1 LTDLLGLFGDN
12 ILPILLAASAGFA
25 LQKLLRLNPR
35 PISQV
40 TFYLFSPALVFNL
53 LLSSEIRGDQVLA
66 MMGLAVVVVLL
77 TAGVSL
83 VASRAMQL
91 TTGMAAA
98 FLLSSTFM
106 NAGNYGLSLNQFVF
120 GSSGLAWAT
129 LYFVASLMLTN
140 SLGVFV
146 AARGTRSFKAALIG
160 LLKVPAMYA
169 IPLALLVREL
179 GLVLPLPVSRPIDLL
194 ANAAVP
200 VMLVIL
206 GMQIGSSGMPTQ
218 RSLVAGCVALKLLV
232 APLIAWAAAPVLGL
246 DGLARQV
253 GIVESAMPTAV
264 MSTIIAIEFDVEP
277 SFVTGTVFISTLLSP
292 LTITPLISI
301 LQS

>member
-1 LTDLLGLFGDN
+1 MTDLVGLFSDN
-12 ILPILLAASAGFA
+12 ILPILLAALAGFT

-53 LLSSEIRGDQVLA
+53 LIASDIRGSQVLA
-66 MMGLAVVVVLL
+66 MMILAVVVILL
-77 TAGVSL
+77 TAAISL
-83 VASRAMQL
+83 LMSRGL
-91 TTGMAAA
+91 KLHTGMAAA
-98 FLLSSTFM
+98 VLLSSTFM
-106 NAGNYGLSLNQFVF
+106 NAGNYGLSLNHFAF
-120 GSSGLAWAT
+120 GESGLAWAT
-129 LYFVASLMLTN
+129 LYFVSSLMLTN

-146 AARGTRSFKAALIG
+146 AARGSRTLKAALIG

-179 GLVLPLPVSRPIDLL
+179 KIALPLPISRPMDLL
-194 ANAAVP
+194 AMAAVP

-206 GMQIGSSGMPTQ
+206 GMQIGSAGLPSQ
-218 RSLVAGCVALKLLV
+218 RGLLAGCVALKLLV
-232 APLIAWAAAPVLGL
+232 APLIAWAAAPLLGL

-264 MSTIIAIEFDVEP
+264 MSTIISIEFDIEP
-277 SFVTGTVFISTLLSP
+277 AFVTGAVFVSTLLSP
-292 LTITPLISI
+292 LTLTPLISI